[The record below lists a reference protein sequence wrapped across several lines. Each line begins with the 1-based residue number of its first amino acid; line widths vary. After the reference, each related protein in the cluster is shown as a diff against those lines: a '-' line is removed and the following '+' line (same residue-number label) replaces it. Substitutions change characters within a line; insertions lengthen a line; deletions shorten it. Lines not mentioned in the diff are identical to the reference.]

1 MAIVFA
7 SAASSA
13 CSLVAGFQTLNE
25 GASDAGAPSLPGAPG
40 TPPSVAPTS
49 DAGLGAVSSEDAG
62 DSGGAAST
70 ADAGADASEAGPF
83 TPASLGAGLVVWL
96 DASKGVTQA
105 AGKVSRWADQSGQG
119 NDAAQALAARQPS
132 VHPGALA
139 KKPTI
144 AFDGVASGLGLADAA
159 SLRWGLEDYTIEI
172 VAGYTNTP
180 STDDVVGYGALWTK
194 GTPAYPYPGVA
205 LFGNSIAGAAT
216 SNLLVQVKS
225 PDDTPRGWVNSKADG
240 LNDGTFRVYGTRRVG
255 QTKLEARVD
264 GAITAATIGPVDVST
279 GGQPVFI
286 GSRDGSLQ
294 LLHGEIAEIV
304 AYRGALSDADI
315 ATLEAYL
322 RTKYTP

>member
-1 MAIVFA
+1 MVLVLA

-25 GASDAGAPSLPGAPG
+25 GASDAGAPSDPAATPGA
-40 TPPSVAPTS
+40 APVS
-49 DAGLGAVSSEDAG
+49 EAGAPAVSAEDAG
-62 DSGGAAST
+62 DSGGGAAAT
-70 ADAGADASEAGPF
+70 EAGPDATEPGPF

-96 DASKGVTQA
+96 DASRGVTQA
-105 AGKVSRWADQSGQG
+105 AGKVSLWADQSGRG
-119 NDAAQALAARQPS
+119 NDAAQTVTARQPS

-144 AFDGVASGLGLADAA
+144 AFDGAASGLALADAA
-159 SLRWGLEDYTIEI
+159 SLRWGLDDYTIEI
-172 VAGYTNTP
+172 VAEYTNTP

-205 LFGNSIAGAAT
+205 LFANSIAGSAT
-216 SNLLVQVKS
+216 SNLLVQVKT

-255 QTKLEARVD
+255 QTTLEARVD
-264 GAITAATIGPVDVST
+264 GAITAATIAAVDVST